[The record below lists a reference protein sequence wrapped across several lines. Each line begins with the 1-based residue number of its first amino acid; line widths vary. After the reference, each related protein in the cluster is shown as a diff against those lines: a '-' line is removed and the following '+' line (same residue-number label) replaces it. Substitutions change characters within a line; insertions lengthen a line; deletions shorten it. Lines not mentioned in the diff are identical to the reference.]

1 MTNPFTH
8 PTDALPRHTMS
19 VPWHD
24 TLGYYQKRWPDR
36 ATPPRPKPSIT
47 GRSAY
52 KSYVA
57 SYTQQNSQEIPGFSG
72 LSLLFNFVPQLTADF
87 QKHGGIKIHVSAL
100 GRNYYSRAVHETR
113 TITPSEIV

>member
-8 PTDALPRHTMS
+8 PTDALAPHRMS

-36 ATPPRPKPSIT
+36 ATPPRPSIT
-47 GRSAY
+47 GRTAY

-72 LSLLFNFVPQLTADF
+72 LSLLFNFAPQLTA
-87 QKHGGIKIHVSAL
+87 G
-100 GRNYYSRAVHETR
+100 TR
-113 TITPSEIV
+113 CQSPGMIPSDSSSG

>member
-8 PTDALPRHTMS
+8 PTDALLPHRMS

-47 GRSAY
+47 GRTAY

-57 SYTQQNSQEIPGFSG
+57 SYTQQNSQEIPGYSG
-72 LSLLFNFVPQLTADF
+72 LSSGGRVPSIPLSGAPERAGF
-87 QKHGGIKIHVSAL
+87 L
-100 GRNYYSRAVHETR
+100 G
-113 TITPSEIV
+113 